1 MGGGRKK
8 SKKRR
13 KNEKKFVFEWEAPED
28 NSDDINPLYAHKH
41 DVLLFGRGMIAGIDV
56 KEQKRQRS
64 KFYDDLLERRRNV
77 EEKDRA
83 GFVSH

>member
-1 MGGGRKK
+1 MGGER
-8 SKKRR
+8 KKRR
-13 KNEKKFVFEWEAPED
+13 IRRMNEKKFVFEWDASED
-28 NSDDINPLYAHKH
+28 TSHDINPLYAHKH
-41 DVLLFGRGMIAGIDV
+41 DALLFGRGMIAGIDV

-83 GFVSH
+83 GFVLF